1 MDSVPEYQSTD
12 AKSDRRN
19 IRIRLEGL
27 YREQR
32 RRRAADI
39 AGYIRPATKILFEI
53 EQQKRCMN
61 GRRFVGKNSGA
72 KRPRLGA
79 MFPVEDFGGFVND

>member
-1 MDSVPEYQSTD
+1 
-12 AKSDRRN
+12 
-19 IRIRLEGL
+19 
-27 YREQR
+27 
-32 RRRAADI
+32 
-39 AGYIRPATKILFEI
+39 
-53 EQQKRCMN
+53 MN